1 MNRTL
6 QVSRNNEEQP
16 RRVLV
21 VDDEADIRELL
32 VMTLQRMG
40 LEVDAAASTFE
51 AEQYLHKNYYNL
63 CLTDMRLPDGD
74 GLGFLE

>member
-6 QVSRNNEEQP
+6 QVSRNSEEQP

-51 AEQYLHKNYYNL
+51 AEQ
-63 CLTDMRLPDGD
+63 
-74 GLGFLE
+74 

>member
-21 VDDEADIRELL
+21 VDAEAYIRELL
-32 VMTLQRMG
+32 VTTLQRMG
-40 LEVDAAASTFE
+40 LAAGAGAFAGWGRNIVAAALDR
-51 AEQYLHKNYYNL
+51 A
-63 CLTDMRLPDGD
+63 RP
-74 GLGFLE
+74 